1 MNWDGSPELGSEPS
15 AIPRGQEDFQVSNK
29 NPVAQHSAA
38 PFLKSAAQERGDI
51 GHQLSSGCGDR
62 WGQAV
67 GTGPGHFCCWAQP
80 LVPPSIL
87 LHRHHQHFILGPL
100 SPAPPSSGSGHQLFG
115 AEPRGSAGTWSRP
128 PPRQP
133 SPSSPSR
140 GSAGCRAA
148 RLGFPPWHLSLAVEG
163 EVGLSAGFAWE
174 RRRNWQLRWGGGEEE
189 KRVGAGPYGWST
201 GGLGVGTL
209 RGRRAGRGQRGAG
222 TGHEAPCRAPTRRLP
237 SW

>member
-1 MNWDGSPELGSEPS
+1 MGRFSRTWQRAVSHPTGPGGLPGFQQKSSGPAQRCS
-15 AIPRGQEDFQVSNK
+15 IPRER
-29 NPVAQHSAA
+29 SAGTWGHRA
-38 PFLKSAAQERGDI
+38 PAEQRL
-51 GHQLSSGCGDR
+51 
-62 WGQAV
+62 WGQVAS
-67 GTGPGHFCCWAQP
+67 GHFCCWAQP

-148 RLGFPPWHLSLAVEG
+148 RLGFPPWHLSLAAEG

-174 RRRNWQLRWGGGEEE
+174 RRRNWQLRRGGGEEE
-189 KRVGAGPYGWST
+189 KQVGAGPRGWST